1 MSGTGSCYL
10 SRVAAVLSVKRS
22 VNLMVVRYKTTQ
34 RGMYYA
40 GGQLVVDGSYRKSVN
55 LMPIDLFIREIVH
68 DDEIFDVILKGMFV
82 SVRSGCCF

>member
-1 MSGTGSCYL
+1 MSGAGSCYL

-40 GGQLVVDGSYRKSVN
+40 GGQLLMAVIEIGKSN
-55 LMPIDLFIREIVH
+55 AH
-68 DDEIFDVILKGMFV
+68 
-82 SVRSGCCF
+82 